1 MATQQID
8 WMEMD
13 KKYHMNTF
21 RRVPVVFERGE
32 GVYLYDVN
40 GKKYLDFFA
49 GFAVDCLGHSHPVML
64 KALQEQAAKLIQ
76 TSQVYYTIPQ
86 YQLAE
91 LLIKNSCLDK
101 IYYGSSGSEAC
112 EGAVKLARRWGA
124 TKLNGAYE
132 VITMLESWHGRT
144 LAMTA
149 ATGQPFYQDMYQ
161 PIPTGFKN
169 VPLNDIEALK
179 KATTDKT
186 CALMMELVQ
195 GEGGVHPADPN
206 YVIEVRRWCNEK
218 NLLLI
223 FDEVQ
228 TGIGRTGTFYCYQQY
243 GVEPDVM
250 CLAKGMGGG
259 IPISAV
265 LCTDRANVFVP
276 GNHGGTYCGN
286 ALMCAVSYAVVKYV
300 LENNI
305 PEHVQMVSKHFFKN
319 LEELRAKYPT
329 IITDVRGRGLLVGI
343 GLAKDIAGN
352 VMTNCFNE
360 GLLVNAVK
368 PNTIRVVPPLIIT
381 NKEADMATEI
391 LDKAF
396 AKLGA

>member
-1 MATQQID
+1 MAVQKID

-13 KKYHMNTF
+13 KKYHMSTF
-21 RRVPVVFERGE
+21 RRVPVVIERGE
-32 GVYLYDVN
+32 GAYLFDVN

-76 TSQVYYTIPQ
+76 VSQVYYTIPQ

-91 LLIKNSCLDK
+91 LLIKNSSLNK
-101 IYYGSSGSEAC
+101 IYFGSSGSEAC

-132 VITMLESWHGRT
+132 VITMLDSWHGRT

-149 ATGQPFYQDMYQ
+149 ATGQAVYQNMY
-161 PIPTGFKN
+161 PPMMSGFVN
-169 VPLNDIEALK
+169 VPLNDIAALK
-179 KATTDKT
+179 KATTEKT
-186 CALMMELVQ
+186 CAVMIELVQ
-195 GEGGVHPADPN
+195 GEGGVHPADLA
-206 YVIEVRRWCNEK
+206 YVQEARRWCNEK
-218 NLLLI
+218 NILLM

-228 TGIGRTGTFYCYQQY
+228 TGIARTGSFYCYQQY

-259 IPISAV
+259 VPISAF
-265 LCTDRANVFVP
+265 LCTDKANVFVP

-300 LENNI
+300 LDNDI
-305 PEHVQMVSKHFFKN
+305 SGHVRTISQYLFKK
-319 LEELRAKYPT
+319 LETLKAKYPGL
-329 IITDVRGRGLLVGI
+329 ITEVRGKGLLVGI
-343 GLAKDIAGN
+343 GLSKDISSN
-352 VMTNCFNE
+352 IMLNCFE
-360 GLLVNAVK
+360 LGLFVNAVK
-368 PNTIRVVPPLIIT
+368 PNTVRLVPPLIIT
-381 NKEADMATEI
+381 NKEVDQAVEI

-396 AKLGA
+396 AKASA

>member
-1 MATQQID
+1 LATQQID

-161 PIPTGFKN
+161 PLPTGFKN

-186 CALMMELVQ
+186 CAVMMELVQ

-329 IITDVRGRGLLVGI
+329 IITDVRGKGLLVGI

>member
-161 PIPTGFKN
+161 PVPTGFKN

-186 CALMMELVQ
+186 CAVMMELVQ

-259 IPISAV
+259 IPISAF
-265 LCTDRANVFVP
+265 LCKDKANVFVP

-329 IITDVRGRGLLVGI
+329 IITDVRGKGLLVGI

>member
-186 CALMMELVQ
+186 CAVMMELVQ

-300 LENNI
+300 LEKNI

>member
-1 MATQQID
+1 LATQKTD
-8 WMEMD
+8 WIEMD

-49 GFAVDCLGHSHPVML
+49 GFAVDCLGHANPVMI
-64 KALQEQAAKLIQ
+64 KALTEQAGKLIQ

-91 LLIKNSCLDK
+91 LLIKNSSMNK

-124 TKLNGAYE
+124 TQLNGAYE

-149 ATGQPFYQDMYQ
+149 ATGQSVYQNMYL
-161 PIPTGFKN
+161 PLTPGFVN
-169 VPLNDIEALK
+169 VPLNDINALK

-186 CALMMELVQ
+186 CAVMMELVQ
-195 GEGGVHPADPN
+195 GEGGVHPADLS
-206 YVIEVRRWCNEK
+206 YVQEARRWCNEK
-218 NLLLI
+218 NILLM

-228 TGIGRTGTFYCYQQY
+228 TGIGRTGSFYCYQQY

-259 IPISAV
+259 VPISAV
-265 LCTDRANVFVP
+265 LCTDKANVFVP

-286 ALMCAVSYAVVKYV
+286 ALMCATSYAVVKYV
-300 LENNI
+300 LDNNI
-305 PEHVQMVSKHFFKN
+305 PAHVQTVSKYFFTK
-319 LEELRAKYPT
+319 LEALKAKYPNH
-329 IITDVRGRGLLVGI
+329 ISDIRGKGLLVGI
-343 GLAKDIAGN
+343 GLTKDNSGA
-352 VMTNCFNE
+352 VMTNCFDL

-381 NKEADMATEI
+381 NKEVDMAIDI

-396 AKLGA
+396 AKLNA

>member
-1 MATQQID
+1 
-8 WMEMD
+8 MEMD

>member
-161 PIPTGFKN
+161 PVPTGFKN

-186 CALMMELVQ
+186 CAVMMELVQ

-329 IITDVRGRGLLVGI
+329 IITDVRGKGLLVGI

>member
-186 CALMMELVQ
+186 CAVMMELVQ

>member
-1 MATQQID
+1 LATQQID

-161 PIPTGFKN
+161 PVPTGFKN

-186 CALMMELVQ
+186 CAVMMELVQ

-305 PEHVQMVSKHFFKN
+305 PEHVQTVSKHFFKN

-329 IITDVRGRGLLVGI
+329 IITDVRGKGLLVGI

>member
-64 KALQEQAAKLIQ
+64 KALTEQAAKLIQ

-91 LLIKNSCLDK
+91 LLIKNSCLNK

-149 ATGQPFYQDMYQ
+149 ATGQSFYQDMYQ
-161 PIPTGFKN
+161 PVPTGFKN

-179 KATTDKT
+179 KATSDKT
-186 CALMMELVQ
+186 CAVMIELVQ

-259 IPISAV
+259 IPISAF
-265 LCTDRANVFVP
+265 LCTDKANVFVP

-319 LEELRAKYPT
+319 LEELRAKYPA
-329 IITDVRGRGLLVGI
+329 IITEVRGKGLLIGI
-343 GLAKDIAGN
+343 GLAKDISGN

-396 AKLGA
+396 AKLSA

>member
-1 MATQQID
+1 MATQNVD

-186 CALMMELVQ
+186 CAVMMELVQ